1 MSSSTASPTVPANPH
16 GDIAPAR
23 GLRLAD
29 VHKRYTLGPN
39 VLEVLTGASAAFEPA
54 AATMIQ
60 GASGTGK
67 STLLHLLAGL
77 DRPDA
82 GRIEWH
88 GENIQKW
95 GRSRLTRWRQGHVGF
110 IFQNFQLLPEFSA
123 LENVEMPALL
133 ARRGDPARGAELL
146 ERVGL
151 GERRDHR
158 PNELSGGEQ
167 QRVAIARALRNDP
180 EVLLADEPTG
190 NLDAHTGQGI
200 MDLLL
205 ELAAG
210 AKKTLI
216 VVTHDNNIAA
226 RGQKTLYLHDG
237 RLHGAPPPTPGG

>member
-1 MSSSTASPTVPANPH
+1 MSSSPANPKAPANPH
-16 GDIAPAR
+16 GDIAPSR

-29 VHKRYTLGPN
+29 VHKRYTMGHT
-39 VLEVLTGASAAFEPA
+39 VLEVLQGASAAFEPGSVSI
-54 AATMIQ
+54 IQ

-77 DRPDA
+77 DRPEA
-82 GRIEWH
+82 GRIEWN
-88 GENIQKW
+88 GENIQRW
-95 GRSRLTRWRQGHVGF
+95 GRSKLTRWRQSHVGF

-123 LENVEMPALL
+123 LENVEIPAML
-133 ARRGDPARGAELL
+133 ARRGDPKAGSEML

-151 GERRDHR
+151 GERLHHR

-190 NLDAHTGQGI
+190 NLDAHSGHGV

-205 ELAAG
+205 DLVAD

-226 RGQKTLYLHDG
+226 RGQRTLFLHEG
-237 RLHGAPPPTPGG
+237 RLHAEPPPPPAG